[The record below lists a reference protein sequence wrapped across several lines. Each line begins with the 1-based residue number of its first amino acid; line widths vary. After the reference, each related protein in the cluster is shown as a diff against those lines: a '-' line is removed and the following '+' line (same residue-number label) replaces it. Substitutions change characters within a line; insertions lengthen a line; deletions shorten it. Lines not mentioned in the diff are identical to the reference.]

1 MVSSS
6 GAGTLNE
13 ANFKFSEM
21 SRYVTVSKLMQL
33 HANKDAAA
41 HLIKVKQVHS
51 SADGKTLL
59 LEYDESDMVNHVSLE
74 QVLAY
79 GILDKQQVH
88 QLASGL
94 LKMLSQLQD
103 QLKHLAPKR
112 ILVN

>member
-41 HLIKVKQVHS
+41 YLIKVKQVHS
-51 SADGKTLL
+51 SADGKTL